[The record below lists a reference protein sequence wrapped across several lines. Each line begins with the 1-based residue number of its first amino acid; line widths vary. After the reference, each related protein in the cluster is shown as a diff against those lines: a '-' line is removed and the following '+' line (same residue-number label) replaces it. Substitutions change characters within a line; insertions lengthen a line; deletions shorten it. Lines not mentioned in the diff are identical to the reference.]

1 MKFEH
6 FGINVP
12 DAAAMATW
20 YVEHLRMR
28 IVRAM
33 QGAPHTHF
41 LADASGRVVMEIYS
55 NTAAPILDYA
65 TQDPL
70 CLHVAFAVDDA
81 AAERD
86 RLIASGATLVVNQ
99 TLDDGSLLVMLRDP
113 WGVALQLCQRAA
125 PMLQL

>member
-12 DAAAMATW
+12 DAAAMAAW
-20 YVEHLRMR
+20 YVEHLHMQ
-28 IVRAM
+28 IIRAI

-41 LADASGRVVMEIYS
+41 LADARGHVVMEIYS
-55 NTAAPILDYA
+55 NTAAPIPDYA

-81 AAERD
+81 AAKRD
-86 RLIASGATLVVNQ
+86 RLLASGATLVVNQ

-125 PMLQL
+125 PMM

>member
-12 DAAAMATW
+12 DAAAMAAW
-20 YVEHLRMR
+20 YVEHLSMQV
-28 IVRAM
+28 VRAV

-41 LADASGRVVMEIYS
+41 LADATGRVVMEIYS
-55 NTAAPILDYA
+55 NTAAPIPDYA
-65 TQDPL
+65 NQDPL
-70 CLHVAFAVDDA
+70 CFHIAFAVEDA

-86 RLIASGATLVVNQ
+86 ILIANGATLVVNQ
-99 TLDDGSLLVMLRDP
+99 TLDDDSLLVMLRDP

-125 PMLQL
+125 PMLQR

>member
-12 DAAAMATW
+12 DAAAMAAW
-20 YVEHLRMR
+20 YVEHLHMQ
-28 IVRAM
+28 IVRAV
-33 QGAPHTHF
+33 QGVPHTHF
-41 LADASGRVVMEIYS
+41 LADATGRVVMEIYTNPS
-55 NTAAPILDYA
+55 APIPDYA
-65 TQDPL
+65 NQDPL
-70 CLHVAFAVDDA
+70 CLHVAFAVEDA

-86 RLIASGATLVVNQ
+86 ALIASGATLVSNQ

-113 WGVALQLCQRAA
+113 WGIALQLCQRAA